1 MQTQTSTKLLLVG
14 KSSVDE
20 RSLGFDR
27 FILPACLLPATLLLM
42 FDADPDE
49 DPEDDEEEQED
60 HPLTFA
66 LTPPTPLRR
75 FTAVSI
81 TPTKREGFLAFRW

>member
-20 RSLGFDR
+20 RSFGFDR
-27 FILPACLLPATLLLM
+27 FVLPACLLPATLLLI

-49 DPEDDEEEQED
+49 DPEDEEEQED

-66 LTPPTPLRR
+66 LTLPTPLRR
-75 FTAVSI
+75 FTAVYI
-81 TPTKREGFLAFRW
+81 TPTKHEGFLAFRW

>member
-1 MQTQTSTKLLLVG
+1 MQTQTSTKLLFGG

-27 FILPACLLPATLLLM
+27 FVLPACLLPATLLLI
-42 FDADPDE
+42 FDADPEDE
-49 DPEDDEEEQED
+49 EEEQED

-66 LTPPTPLRR
+66 LTLPTPLRR
-75 FTAVSI
+75 FTAVYI
-81 TPTKREGFLAFRW
+81 TPTKHEGFLAFRW